1 MATLATVDPPVIRP
15 SDRTRNWAIVG
26 LLARNRS
33 AVMGGVTTAVFV
45 LFGVVGLVMLAVP
58 RFQNLYLNQDL
69 SKALL
74 PPPADLLGTDA
85 LGRNL
90 VARVVVGMGVSLGV
104 GLIVTVTSLL
114 AGGALGILA
123 GYYRGRLDTLVSG
136 VVDVTWGFPIILLA
150 VVLAGVLAPGL
161 PTVILA
167 ITLINWA
174 GFARI
179 VRGEALS
186 LRERDFV
193 KAARALGVPD
203 WKIMLRHLA
212 PNVVGPTLVMGS
224 YYVAITIIAEAGLS
238 FIGVGAQPPTP
249 SLGQII
255 SDGRNYWSID
265 AWVVVMPGFVL
276 AMVVWGLNTLGDGLR
291 DVLDPRIRVRG

>member
-1 MATLATVDPPVIRP
+1 VVCGLA
-15 SDRTRNWAIVG
+15 G
-26 LLARNRS
+26 
-33 AVMGGVTTAVFV
+33 M
-45 LFGVVGLVMLAVP
+45 VMLFVP
-58 RFQNLYLNQDL
+58 QLQGLYLNQDL
-69 SKALL
+69 SSALL
-74 PPPADLLGTDA
+74 PPPAGFLGTDA
-85 LGRNL
+85 LGRDL
-90 VARVVVGMGVSLGV
+90 IARVVVGMGVSLGV
-104 GLIVTVTSLL
+104 SLIVTVTSLL
-114 AGGALGILA
+114 VGGALGILA
-123 GYYRGRLDTLVSG
+123 GYYRGRLDTLISG

-167 ITLINWA
+167 ISLINWA

-186 LRERDFV
+186 LREREFV

-203 WKIMLRHLA
+203 WRIMLRHLV

-255 SDGRNYWSID
+255 ADGRNYWSID
-265 AWVVVMPGFVL
+265 PWVVVMPGFVL
-276 AMVVWGLNTLGDGLR
+276 AVVVWGLNTLGDGLR
-291 DVLDPRIRVRG
+291 DLLDPRIRVRG